1 MQDVYD
7 LIRNIERV
15 YDSNTDFQVLKDFE
29 RVLDELDLYVYANW
43 QDGELADGPRID
55 RHWVTCKFFWPR
67 EKMPDPEGGKRLLD
81 YDCKIKYIK
90 SKMIEPRKIR
100 EPSDMRPGT
109 SKKGKLDARPI
120 WIVEIQMLKSLIAD
134 IYSGYQEQ
142 QDEITEPAT
151 PEPDTLDTAAPDDID
166 TEDTNV
172 GAGAG
177 ADIDTGEEGVL

>member
-100 EPSDMRPGT
+100 EPGDLRPGT
-109 SKKGKLDARPI
+109 SKKGKLDANPI
-120 WIVEIQMLKSLIAD
+120 WIVEIQMPKTLIAD
-134 IYSGYQEQ
+134 IYTGYQEQ
-142 QDEITEPAT
+142 QDELTEPAT
-151 PEPDTLDTAAPDDID
+151 PEPDTLATAAPDDID
-166 TEDTNV
+166 TEDTNM
-172 GAGAG
+172 GAGETP
-177 ADIDTGEEGVL
+177 DIDTGEEGVI

>member
-43 QDGELADGPRID
+43 QDGELADGPRIH
-55 RHWVTCKFFWPR
+55 RHWVTCKFVWPR

-100 EPSDMRPGT
+100 EPGDMRPGA
-109 SKKGKLDARPI
+109 SKKGKLDASPV
-120 WIVEIQMLKSLIAD
+120 WIVEIQMPKSLIAD
-134 IYSGYQEQ
+134 IYTGYQQ
-142 QDEITEPAT
+142 QQEEITEPAT
-151 PEPDTLDTAAPDDID
+151 PEPDTLDTAAPDEID
-166 TEDTNV
+166 TEDAGV
-172 GAGAG
+172 GADAE
-177 ADIDTGEEGVL
+177 ADIDTGEEGII